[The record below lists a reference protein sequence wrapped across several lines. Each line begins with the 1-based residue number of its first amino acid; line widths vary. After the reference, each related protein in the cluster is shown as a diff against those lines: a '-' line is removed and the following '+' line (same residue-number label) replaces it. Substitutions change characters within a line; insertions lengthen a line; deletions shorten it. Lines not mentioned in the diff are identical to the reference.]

1 MSTNEEIQQGISE
14 LSIKIDDYYDFVQ
27 KIYKGN
33 SDILSGTQKDVLL
46 LDGTALP
53 NLKKALTLF
62 AVDKTNA
69 IASLEQVVG
78 NFGLEK
84 QDLLNSLNQIIN
96 QFEIDKN
103 NALSSLNQTELSK
116 LTADVR
122 EVENLTYTSK
132 RVLDIGVPGKPGFG
146 LGDPSYVPDGWVRK
160 MTANYIDKSGSWMCF
175 LPISKIRIGH
185 EASPQYATYG
195 ANTIEIQS
203 LSAEEKALYIGKAF
217 TSNNDYL
224 LSDGFMIPTCFVD
237 GGVFVEGNW
246 FDKYKGGYE
255 AGILKSKKGI
265 QPIHCHTDGQY
276 GPMFSQVIV
285 DGVAATNRLDGAY
298 KVVKSRGLDYAVPG
312 NDTYSYLNL
321 LVICQSQN
329 ATSSAEVAWMDKAPF
344 LPKGN
349 NNSLKDYDDDS
360 VKYAQATGTNTGKST
375 TAAIENFEKTTH
387 DGSILGIADLNGG
400 MYEIASGFTRT
411 TALGFLTIKKSIFLK
426 DLTADSAFNVDN
438 FNPLNVGNVITGN
451 NEWISLGNGANA
463 VYDNDIASINKI
475 FNGIPKADGVSA
487 NGTNAFGKDGLY
499 RYLAHEMVPLRSG
512 SWGDTFRA
520 GSGLLNVLYVRSNS
534 NHHLGVR
541 ALRCHHA
548 MTQDS
553 ES

>member
-1 MSTNEEIQQGISE
+1 MATNEEIQQNILLLSE
-14 LSIKIDDYYDFVQ
+14 KIDEYYNFVQ
-27 KIYKGN
+27 KIYNGN
-33 SDILSGTQKDVLL
+33 SNILSGLEKDVLL
-46 LDGTALP
+46 LDGTTLP
-53 NLKKALTLF
+53 NLKKALSMF
-62 AVDKTNA
+62 QVDKENA
-69 IASLEQVVG
+69 ISLIVETISDFNG
-78 NFGLEK
+78 EKTNLLE
-84 QDLLNSLNQIIN
+84 SLQAIID
-96 QFEIDKN
+96 QFELDKN
-103 NALSSLNQTELSK
+103 NALESLNQTELSK

-122 EVENLTYTSK
+122 EVEKLTYTSK

-146 LGDPSYVPDGWVRK
+146 LGDPSYVPDGYVRK

-175 LPISKIRIGH
+175 LPISKIRIGN

-203 LSAEEKALYIGKAF
+203 LSTEEKALYIGKAF
-217 TSNNDYL
+217 TSNSDYL

-237 GGVFVEGNW
+237 GGVFIEGNW

-255 AGILKSKKGI
+255 AGVLKSKKGI
-265 QPIHCHTDGQY
+265 QPIHCYADGQY

-298 KVVKSRGLDYAVPG
+298 RVVKSRGQEYAVPG

-349 NNSLKDYDDDS
+349 NNSLRDFDDDS
-360 VKYAQATGTNTGKST
+360 VKYAQATGTNAGKST
-375 TAAIENFEKTTH
+375 TAATENFEKTTH

-451 NEWISLGNGANA
+451 TEWISLGNGVNA
-463 VYDNDIASINKI
+463 VYDNDIESINKI
-475 FNGIPKADGVSA
+475 FNGIPKADGVSV

-512 SWGDTFRA
+512 PWNDTFRA
-520 GSGLLNVLYVRSNS
+520 GPGCLSLGSVRSS
-534 NHHLGVR
+534 SHSSMGVR